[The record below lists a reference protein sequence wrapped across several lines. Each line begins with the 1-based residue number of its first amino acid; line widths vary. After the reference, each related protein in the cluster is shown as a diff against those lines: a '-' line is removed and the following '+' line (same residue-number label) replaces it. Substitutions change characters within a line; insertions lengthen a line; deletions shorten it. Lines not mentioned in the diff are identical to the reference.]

1 MAFDN
6 RDSIDFGKD
15 AIPHLFR
22 SIFIPTLLGMMAD
35 VTFILV
41 DGIFVG
47 HGVGAE
53 GLAGINLVCPAMM
66 LITGL
71 GVMFRLGGS
80 VVSAIH
86 LAKENVKAARI
97 NVTQAFIS
105 AIAFALLVIAILYA
119 FPTRIMRLFGV
130 SDHLMPLAR
139 EYYMWF
145 VPTCFF
151 IMIQIVGSFIIRLDG
166 SPKYSM
172 MATAVPAV
180 INIALDYTFIFPC
193 RMGLQGA
200 ALATDIGSG
209 VGAVMVFVYMFGL
222 ADKLKFYRL
231 KRTATSLRLSL
242 RNVGYMVKVGF
253 SGFVAEFA
261 ASVMILVGNLS
272 FGKYLGDTGIAAYS
286 VICYIYPLLINIFL
300 SVASSAQPIISF
312 NHGANDRSR
321 VAGTFRYSV
330 LFSMGFAAVMM
341 TLFLLFSPTVIA
353 AFLERGTETFALAA
367 LGLPL
372 FALGFIPNAFNISAV
387 GYFQSTERNGISTVL
402 TLLRGYIFVIIAYI
416 ALPLIFGPKALW
428 LAVPVAEA
436 LTAVFSII
444 LIKRSIK

>member
-22 SIFIPTLLGMMAD
+22 SIFIPTLLGMIAD
-35 VTFILV
+35 VAFILT

-53 GLAGINLVCPAMM
+53 GLASVNLVCPAMM

-71 GVMFRLGGS
+71 GVMFGLGGS
-80 VVSAIH
+80 VVGAIH
-86 LAKENVKAARI
+86 LARENVKAARI
-97 NVTQAFIS
+97 NITQAFIS
-105 AIAFALLVIAILYA
+105 AISLSLVVVALLYA
-119 FPTRIMRLFGV
+119 FPTPVLKMFGV
-130 SDHLMPLAR
+130 SDSLMAPAR

-166 SPKYSM
+166 SPRYSM

-180 INIALDYTFIFPC
+180 INMILDWTFIFPC
-193 RMGLQGA
+193 GWGLRGA
-200 ALATDIGSG
+200 ALATDIGTG
-209 VGAVMVFVYMFGL
+209 IGAVMTFVYMFGF

-231 KRTATSLRLSL
+231 KRTVTSLRLSL

-261 ASVMILVGNLS
+261 ASMMILVGNLS

-312 NHGANDRSR
+312 NHGANDKSR
-321 VAGTFRYSV
+321 VAGTYRYSV
-330 LFSMGFAAVMM
+330 IFSMAFAAVMM
-341 TLFLLFSPTVIA
+341 CVFLLFSPSVIS
-353 AFLERGTETFALAA
+353 AFLERGTETFTLAA
-367 LGLPL
+367 MGLPL
-372 FALGFIPNAFNISAV
+372 FALGFIPNAFNISTV
-387 GYFQSTERNGISTVL
+387 GFFQSTEKNGISIIL
-402 TLLRGYIFVIIAYI
+402 TLLRGYIFIIIAYI
-416 ALPLIFGPKALW
+416 ALPLLFGPKGLW
-428 LAVPVAEA
+428 LAVPAAEA
-436 LTAVFSII
+436 LTAVFSVIF
-444 LIKRSIK
+444 IKRYIK